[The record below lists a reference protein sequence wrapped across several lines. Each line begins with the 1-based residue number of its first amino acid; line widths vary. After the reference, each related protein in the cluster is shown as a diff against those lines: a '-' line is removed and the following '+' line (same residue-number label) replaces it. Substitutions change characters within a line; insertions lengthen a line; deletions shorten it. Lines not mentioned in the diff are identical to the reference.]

1 MVDPQ
6 ADRVMLVSAVLLEL
20 LERRETLER
29 TVPLVL

>member
-6 ADRVMLVSAVLLEL
+6 ADRVTLGSVVQLDL

-29 TVPLVL
+29 TVHLVP